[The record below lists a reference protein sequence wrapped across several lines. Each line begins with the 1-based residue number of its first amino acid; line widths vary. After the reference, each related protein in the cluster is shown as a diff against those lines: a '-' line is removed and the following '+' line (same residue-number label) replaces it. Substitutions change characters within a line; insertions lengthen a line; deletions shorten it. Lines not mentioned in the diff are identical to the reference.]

1 MLNPI
6 KSHASETSK
15 MRARRR
21 QKNWMNTSI
30 FSCITTA
37 NEDLIT

>member
-1 MLNPI
+1 MLNPV

-15 MRARRR
+15 MRATE
-21 QKNWMNTSI
+21 KLMNTSI